1 MFEADI
7 AEDLPTIYCDAEKA
21 SRVIVNL
28 VAHAI
33 RSATEQGQVR
43 LWARRAVATCE
54 VVVGVTDNGTA
65 IPAEDLERI
74 LTRFSQLNKKSRT
87 NGKSLGLGLS
97 IANELTTLN
106 LGTMSAE
113 SKPGIG
119 NTFQFTIPCA
129 VPCEVVSR
137 YLDRMSATFGDKVP
151 VSILTATIPDGIIES
166 LALDVDHF
174 LNYLRRHDLLFRID
188 TSRWLL
194 VLGTPSIELDK
205 FIRRVRRLAEA
216 NQNRPRAPLSE
227 VTFQADGTW
236 SPDEGRQ
243 EILACVDRMSCREVV
258 RRPRWDALQMRHA
271 PHQN

>member
-1 MFEADI
+1 M
-7 AEDLPTIYCDAEKA
+7 
-21 SRVIVNL
+21 
-28 VAHAI
+28 
-33 RSATEQGQVR
+33 
-43 LWARRAVATCE
+43 
-54 VVVGVTDNGTA
+54 
-65 IPAEDLERI
+65 
-74 LTRFSQLNKKSRT
+74 NKKSRT

-174 LNYLRRHDLLFRID
+174 LNYLLRRHDLLFRID

-205 FIRRVRRLAEA
+205 FIRRVRRLRGS
-216 NQNRPRAPLSE
+216 QSE
-227 VTFQADGTW
+227 PPAG
-236 SPDEGRQ
+236 
-243 EILACVDRMSCREVV
+243 A
-258 RRPRWDALQMRHA
+258 ALGGYL
-271 PHQN
+271 PG